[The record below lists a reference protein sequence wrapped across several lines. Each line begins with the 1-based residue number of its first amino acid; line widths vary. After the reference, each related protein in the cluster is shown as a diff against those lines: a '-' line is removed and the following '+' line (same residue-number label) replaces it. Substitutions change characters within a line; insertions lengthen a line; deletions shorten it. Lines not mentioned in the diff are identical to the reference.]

1 MFGNAEESGKKCKI
15 VLDFK
20 RCRVYN
26 SLVWNV
32 CDNISYIS
40 NVGWFGTS
48 AMIDIILHEPEI
60 PMNTGNIA
68 RTCAC
73 TGARLHLI
81 KPLGFDIS
89 DKAVKRA
96 GLDYW
101 QYVDISVYEDLDD
114 FFAKNGDENLWLA
127 TTKAPRPYSA
137 APLTGDVKLMF
148 GKETAGLPEWLR
160 EKYRDRCIRIPMI
173 GPVRSLNLANSVA
186 ILCYEALRQQGF
198 PNLKSTGSMLEEI

>member
-1 MFGNAEESGKKCKI
+1 
-15 VLDFK
+15 
-20 RCRVYN
+20 
-26 SLVWNV
+26 
-32 CDNISYIS
+32 
-40 NVGWFGTS
+40 
-48 AMIDIILHEPEI
+48 MIDIILVEPEI

-89 DKAVKRA
+89 DRAVKRA

-101 QYVDISVYEDLDD
+101 QYVDISVYENLEE

-127 TTKAPRPYSA
+127 TTKAPRAYDRADFS
-137 APLTGDVKLMF
+137 GDVKLMF
-148 GKETAGLPEWLR
+148 GKETAGLPEALR
-160 EKYRDRCIRIPMI
+160 EKYRNRCIRIPMR

-198 PNLKSTGSMLEEI
+198 PELEGEGSMAE